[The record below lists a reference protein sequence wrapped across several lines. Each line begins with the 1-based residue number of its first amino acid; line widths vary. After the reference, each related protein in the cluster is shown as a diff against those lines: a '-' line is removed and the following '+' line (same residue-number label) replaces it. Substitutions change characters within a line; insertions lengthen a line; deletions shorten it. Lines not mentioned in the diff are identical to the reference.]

1 MENKDIINIIVVG
14 TGGQGV
20 VWLSNQIRSLAK
32 LNGFSCVGATFKG
45 GAQRMGTVYAELRL
59 QKLENTEIISSQI
72 PNHKVDIL
80 IGLEPWETLRM
91 SKRCL
96 TNTKVIVHNK
106 TERLYVERHQEINT
120 NPIVELKRLFNKIE
134 VVENENNLKL
144 NQLMLHQS
152 IDKNILPFNP
162 IKQN

>member
-1 MENKDIINIIVVG
+1 MKTKDIINIIVVG

-32 LNGFSCVGATFKG
+32 LNDFNCVGATFKG

-59 QKLENTEIISSQI
+59 QPIANNQIISSQI

-91 SKRCL
+91 SHRCH
-96 TNTKVIVHNK
+96 TNTKVIVHTK
-106 TERLYVERHQEINT
+106 SERLYVERHQNIEV
-120 NPIVELKRLFNKIE
+120 NPIDKLKQLFSKID
-134 VVENENNLKL
+134 VLQNDGNVKL
-144 NQLMLHQS
+144 NQLILQQS
-152 IDKNILPFNP
+152 ITKKILPFNP